1 MRVLGWES
9 GVVVRALLY
18 VPHGKLEVRRVL
30 AAIRA
35 FVAASVGRRLAVGV
49 ATVLV
54 TLLAAA
60 TAYFAQAERREMEE
74 ILIEKGKT
82 ALHATRG
89 DIARAMQGNDYAAM
103 ATQLRPVLDDRDF
116 DYAYVFTDA
125 GVVATVS
132 DVGALPEPRA
142 QPPPTAELSVEHPV
156 VRRVGRYMEVVTP
169 VSADGHTIAGFGLG
183 ISLDL
188 LGRQS
193 RRVQFSLLLVTL
205 GLVTGVLAFV
215 YWWARRAMAPLI
227 ELAYKAQCFS
237 EGDLTARVPVRS
249 ADEIGRL
256 AGSFN
261 HLADSLSQT
270 LEEKDHALRE
280 SRRLYRNLKLARAQ
294 LGQAERLSAVGI
306 LAAGVSHELN
316 NPLGIILSTAGNVRE
331 ALGAG
336 SACAEDLQ
344 IIEAETQRC
353 RRIIQGLLNF
363 AVSGETHPEKT
374 DLNALLRETFALA
387 IRDDRAQGLEAHWAL
402 DPSLPAVWVDP
413 HHMRQVF
420 LNLLVNAADA
430 MGGRGVV
437 RLRTGLAL
445 NGERPGIIIEIAD
458 HGCGID
464 PADLDRIF
472 DPFYTTKKGGAGF
485 GLGLAVSYGIVVAHG
500 GEMTVSSLRKHG
512 SVFTVT
518 LPLRVDLAPA
528 PAAVG
533 M

>member
-1 MRVLGWES
+1 MLTT
-9 GVVVRALLY
+9 L
-18 VPHGKLEVRRVL
+18 K
-30 AAIRA
+30 A
-35 FVAASVGRRLAVGV
+35 FVGASVGRRLAVGV

-60 TAYFAQAERREMEE
+60 TAYFAQAERQEMEE

-89 DIARAMQGNDYAAM
+89 DIARAMQGYDHAAM
-103 ATQLRPVLDDRDF
+103 AAQLRPVLEDRDF

-132 DVGALPEPRA
+132 DVGALPEPWA
-142 QPPPTAELSVEHPV
+142 LPPPPAELSVEHPV

-169 VSADGHTIAGFGLG
+169 VVAEGRTIAGFGLG

-193 RRVQFSLLLVTL
+193 RRVQLSLLLVTL
-205 GLVTGVLAFV
+205 GLVTGMLAFV
-215 YWWARRAMAPLI
+215 YWWTQRAVAPLI
-227 ELAYKAQCFS
+227 ELTRSAERFS
-237 EGDLTARVPVRS
+237 AGDLAVRVPVRS

-261 HLADSLSQT
+261 HLADSLSRT

-280 SRRLYRNLKLARAQ
+280 TRRLYRNLKVARAQ

-387 IRDDRAQGLEAHWAL
+387 IRDERAQGLEADFDL
-402 DPSLPAVWVDP
+402 DPTLPPVWVDP

-437 RLRTGLAL
+437 RLRTSLAVS
-445 NGERPGIIIEIAD
+445 GERPGITIEVAD
-458 HGCGID
+458 HGCGIE

-472 DPFYTTKKGGAGF
+472 DPFYTTKKGGTGF

-500 GEMTVSSLRKHG
+500 GEMTVSSQRGRG

-518 LPLRVDLAPA
+518 LPRRTALIPV
-528 PAAVG
+528 PAAEG